1 MSATFRELYIRLF
14 GKEPPGSVS
23 VGESQ
28 ADILT
33 AGRGFMD
40 GFDFTMQLMV
50 GCPGGCLFCYVKNGY
65 MLAPTSVKGI
75 LGDLWGFILRNKER
89 PIEKFRAHLEKGV
102 LANKTLYWSGITD
115 PYASSPKVTRG
126 IWETLCTVPPEL
138 LPKRIAV
145 QSRFRP
151 DRDAEIIAQ
160 YVAQTRPS
168 DGGPA
173 VVFSYSIGT
182 DRSDLI
188 AAWERATPSFEQR
201 TNCVT
206 TLREA
211 GLLVVVTMSP
221 FGLWNDL
228 QGTLQRFK
236 EMGVAYV
243 TMLFFKCGTRSAN
256 TPRNFL
262 DHLSETHPEL
272 LDEHWQQERVAEARA
287 IFGQDRVLVG
297 QDGFISLTRPHT
309 VGGKA

>member
-14 GKEPPGSVS
+14 GKEPPASVS

-40 GFDFTMQLMV
+40 GFDYTMQLMV

-65 MLAPTSVKGI
+65 MLAPASVKGTQ
-75 LGDLWGFILRNKER
+75 GDLWGYVLRNKER
-89 PIEKFRAHLEKGV
+89 PIEKFRAHLHKGT
-102 LANKTLYWSGITD
+102 LANKTLYWSGVTD
-115 PYASSPKVTRG
+115 PYASSPKITRG
-126 IWETLCTVPPEL
+126 IWETLCAVPLEL
-138 LPKRIAV
+138 RPKRIAV

-151 DRDAEIIAQ
+151 DRDADIIAQ
-160 YVAQTRPS
+160 YAAQTHPS

-182 DRSDLI
+182 DRDDLI

-206 TLREA
+206 KLREA
-211 GLLVVVTMSP
+211 GLFVVVTLSP

-236 EMGVAYV
+236 DMGVAYV

-262 DHLSETHPEL
+262 IYLSEAHPEL
-272 LDEHWQQERVAEARA
+272 LDEQWQQERVAEAREVL
-287 IFGQDRVLVG
+287 GNDRVLVG

-309 VGGKA
+309 VG